1 VYKYFSAESASWDVE
16 DSSGDISAGSQ
27 QIHSIGVDFTIKF

>member
-1 VYKYFSAESASWDVE
+1 VE

-27 QIHSIGVDFTIKF
+27 QIHSVGVDFTIKF